1 MELGTGF
8 GFIGRQERFS
18 FNEEHFMV
26 DLVFYNR
33 LLRRVVLF
41 DLKIGEL
48 KHQDI
53 GQMQMYVHYCDRK
66 VKLPDENP
74 TIGIVLCKD
83 KNNAIVE
90 MTLLKDYIQEHK
102 DQGETSING
111 GAGIENMPFE
121 KWLEKI

>member
-1 MELGTGF
+1 MIINHWERIKED
-8 GFIGRQERFS
+8 FIYALS
-18 FNEEHFMV
+18 A
-26 DLVFYNR
+26 
-33 LLRRVVLF
+33 
-41 DLKIGEL
+41 
-48 KHQDI
+48 
-53 GQMQMYVHYCDRK
+53 
-66 VKLPDENP
+66 DENP
-74 TIGIVLCKD
+74 TISIVLCKD